1 MGLTDREW
9 VKLLGGILLVLIV
22 VGVSLIVF
30 VILSIV
36 LILFQ
41 VDIFPEF
48 TFWNVL
54 VVSIVGALVM
64 LALSWNRMNTISN
77 GSASSDF
84 PR

>member
-1 MGLTDREW
+1 MGLIDREW